1 MAVNTRFST
10 GVHALVLLALEPAVQ
25 TSETIAGKLATNPVV
40 IRRVFSLL
48 RQAELVVSHKGPS
61 GGSQLARSAKEI
73 TLKDIYRAL
82 EPSTVFHEATVS
94 GPAADLVSKELARA
108 FKAAEAGMMQAL
120 DETTL
125 HAIAKRAGR
134 KSRLVEP

>member
-10 GVHALVLLALEPAVQ
+10 GVHALVLLALEPSALQ

-48 RQAELVVSHKGPS
+48 RQAELVTSHKGPS

-82 EPSTVFHEATVS
+82 EPSPVFYEAAVS
-94 GPAADLVSKELARA
+94 GPAADPVSKELARA
-108 FKAAEAGMMQAL
+108 FKSAEAGLTAAL
-120 DETTL
+120 AETTL
-125 HAIAKRAGR
+125 HSIAKRAVR
-134 KSRLVEP
+134 KAR

>member
-1 MAVNTRFST
+1 MAANTRFST
-10 GVHALVLLALEPAVQ
+10 GVHALVLLALEPAALQ

-48 RQAELVVSHKGPS
+48 RQAELVTSHKGPS

-82 EPSTVFHEATVS
+82 EPSAVFHEAAVS
-94 GPAADLVSKELARA
+94 GAGADLVSKELARA
-108 FKAAEAGMMQAL
+108 FKAAETGLMDAL
-120 DETTL
+120 AETTL
-125 HAIAKRAGR
+125 HSIAKRVAR
-134 KSRLVEP
+134 KPR

>member
-10 GVHALVLLALEPAVQ
+10 GVHALVLLALEPSALQ

-48 RQAELVVSHKGPS
+48 RQADLVTSHKGPS

-82 EPSTVFHEATVS
+82 EPSAVFHEAAVS
-94 GPAADLVSKELARA
+94 GPGADLVSKELARA
-108 FKAAEAGMMQAL
+108 FKAAEAGLMEAL
-120 DETTL
+120 AETTL
-125 HAIAKRAGR
+125 HSIAKRVTR
-134 KSRLVEP
+134 KPR

>member
-10 GVHALVLLALEPAVQ
+10 GVHALVLLALEPEALQ

-48 RQAELVVSHKGPS
+48 RQAELVTSHKGPS
-61 GGSQLARSAKEI
+61 GGTQLARSAKEI

-82 EPSTVFHEATVS
+82 EPSALFHEASVS
-94 GPAADLVSKELARA
+94 GPGADLVGKELARA
-108 FKAAEAGMMQAL
+108 FKAAEAAL
-120 DETTL
+120 IEALAETTL
-125 HAIAKRAGR
+125 HSIAKRSAR
-134 KSRLVEP
+134 KPR

>member
-10 GVHALVLLALEPAVQ
+10 GVHALVLLALEPEALQ

-48 RQAELVVSHKGPS
+48 RQAELVTSHKGPS
-61 GGSQLARSAKEI
+61 GGTQLARSAKEI

-82 EPSTVFHEATVS
+82 EPSALFHEASVS
-94 GPAADLVSKELARA
+94 GPCADLVGKELARA
-108 FKAAEAGMMQAL
+108 FKAAEAAL
-120 DETTL
+120 IEALAETTL
-125 HAIAKRAGR
+125 HSIAKRSAR
-134 KSRLVEP
+134 KPR

>member
-10 GVHALVLLALEPAVQ
+10 GVHALVLLALEPASLQ

-48 RQAELVVSHKGPS
+48 RQAELVTSHKGPS

-82 EPSTVFHEATVS
+82 EPSPVFYEASVS
-94 GPAADLVSKELARA
+94 GPAADLVGKELARA
-108 FKAAEAGMMQAL
+108 FKAAEAGLTAAL
-120 DETTL
+120 AETTL
-125 HAIAKRAGR
+125 HSIAKRAAR
-134 KSRLVEP
+134 KPRLS

>member
-10 GVHALVLLALEPAVQ
+10 GVHALVLLALEPEALQ

-40 IRRVFSLL
+40 IRRVLSLL
-48 RQAELVVSHKGPS
+48 RQAELVTSHKGPS

-73 TLKDIYRAL
+73 TLKDIYHAL
-82 EPSTVFHEATVS
+82 EPSAVFHEASVT

-108 FKAAEAGMMQAL
+108 FKAAETGLTEAL
-120 DETTL
+120 AETTL
-125 HAIAKRAGR
+125 HSIAKRAAR
-134 KSRLVEP
+134 KPR